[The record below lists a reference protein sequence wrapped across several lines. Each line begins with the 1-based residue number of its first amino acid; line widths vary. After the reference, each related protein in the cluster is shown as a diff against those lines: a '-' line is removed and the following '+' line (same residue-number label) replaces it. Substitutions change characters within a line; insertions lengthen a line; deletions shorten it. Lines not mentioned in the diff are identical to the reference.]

1 MFNEHPDVHKTYFGH
16 MTLENV
22 DRIQAHGVVVLKAL
36 DLLVTCLKKD
46 QDRKLVKTIQ
56 GVSLIFPLVISLL
69 LYLHF
74 LNLISGG

>member
-1 MFNEHPDVHKTYFGH
+1 

-36 DLLVTCLKKD
+36 DLLVTCLKKG
-46 QDRKLVKTIQ
+46 QDRKLVKAIQ
-56 GVSLIFPLVISLL
+56 GVSLIFFFFVYTFWL

-74 LNLISGG
+74 LNLISGGCIS

>member
-1 MFNEHPDVHKTYFGH
+1 

-36 DLLVTCLKKD
+36 DLLVTCLKKG
-46 QDRKLVKTIQ
+46 QDRKLVKAIQ
-56 GVSLIFPLVISLL
+56 GVSHFSPFFIFFLL

-74 LNLISGG
+74 LNLISGGCIS